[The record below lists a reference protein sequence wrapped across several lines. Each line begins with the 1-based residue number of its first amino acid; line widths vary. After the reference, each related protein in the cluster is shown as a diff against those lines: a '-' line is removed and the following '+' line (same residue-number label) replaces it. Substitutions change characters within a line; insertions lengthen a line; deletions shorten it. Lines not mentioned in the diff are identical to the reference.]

1 MGETLC
7 LDEVM
12 RRMTRMAGTNSTHLP
27 MWPRTS
33 REEVAAVLRRS
44 YALGDCGPEPE
55 DIDAEAGRVADF
67 VTWHRVHQLSKQL
80 RDGTCGEPEAA
91 RAEILDWIH
100 EEQDR
105 DAAERRATLAALGVP
120 VRTMTG
126 FGDHHV
132 IVQVDGITVDPTS
145 GPR

>member
-1 MGETLC
+1 MP
-7 LDEVM
+7 
-12 RRMTRMAGTNSTHLP
+12 RRGHAPDDAHGWDQQHASAH
-27 MWPRTS
+27 
-33 REEVAAVLRRS
+33 VAAHEQTR
-44 YALGDCGPEPE
+44 
-55 DIDAEAGRVADF
+55 
-67 VTWHRVHQLSKQL
+67 
-80 RDGTCGEPEAA
+80 
-91 RAEILDWIH
+91 WIH

>member
-44 YALGDCGPEPE
+44 YAL
-55 DIDAEAGRVADF
+55 
-67 VTWHRVHQLSKQL
+67 
-80 RDGTCGEPEAA
+80 
-91 RAEILDWIH
+91 
-100 EEQDR
+100 
-105 DAAERRATLAALGVP
+105 
-120 VRTMTG
+120 
-126 FGDHHV
+126 
-132 IVQVDGITVDPTS
+132 DP
-145 GPR
+145 